1 MNPNR
6 SVGVPSPRRTRALW
20 SIRVLVVLAILGGIG
35 LFLTTAEL
43 RSSAGPVVQAAARLQ
58 GIGYT
63 LDALTG
69 LPVDAATVSV
79 DGKSFTSD
87 GDGLYNLSGLVKGEK
102 IAVVTRA
109 GRVPTA
115 FHFSVYN
122 FGTVSTSVHTPP
134 AYLVPAQPSIV
145 VPAGGG
151 VVYHGQHELQFSSNI
166 SPVTA
171 SLTGFGDHPGTPPP
185 PDAIPTFGSPQPPR
199 PPVIP
204 PASSAVRAFPQG
216 IFYAEFTSGNT
227 ATARVPLVVAGA
239 DPLGT
244 ALPLLRFNTGTARW
258 ERAGDLSVVSSGFAE
273 GTVSQSGLYMV
284 VTQGRIL
291 TSTVAATGQSTDV
304 TAPFV
309 DDALTFTVPSAFE
322 IDPETSSDVRTAVF
336 WMYGWREGNGNL
348 TGVRVDFAP
357 GGLQSQVLAGQT
369 SGMKSRRSPVDQQGE
384 SPCPPGFS
392 CPKNTTPC
400 IIGKTTVNGCGS
412 TVSLGG
418 ICTCCPEGTA
428 CGAEVRVGGAVDTY
442 DIDLG
447 IEEIIRRIKAKGEKR
462 KSDVKVG
469 PACAAVSQQAR

>member
-1 MNPNR
+1 MESNR
-6 SVGVPSPRRTRALW
+6 AVGISSPRRARALW
-20 SIRVLVVLAILGGIG
+20 SFRVLLVLAILGGIG
-35 LFLTTAEL
+35 LFLTANEL

-79 DGKSFTSD
+79 DGKQFTSD
-87 GDGLYNLSGLVKGEK
+87 SDGLYNLSGLSKGEK

-122 FGTVSTSVHTPP
+122 FGSVSTSVHTPP
-134 AYLVPAQPSIV
+134 AYLVPTQPSIV

-151 VVYHGQHELQFSSNI
+151 VVYHGQHELQFGSNTFPI
-166 SPVTA
+166 TA

-199 PPVIP
+199 PPMIP

-227 ATARVPLVVAGA
+227 ATARVPLVVTGA

-258 ERAGDLSVVSSGFAE
+258 ERAGDLSVVSSGFAQ
-273 GTVSQSGLYMV
+273 GTISQSGLYMV
-284 VTQGRIL
+284 VTGGRIL
-291 TSTVAATGQSTDV
+291 TSTVAPTGQTTDV
-304 TAPFV
+304 IAPIQDSSV
-309 DDALTFTVPSAFE
+309 TFTIPSTFE
-322 IDPETSSDVRTAVF
+322 IDSSTSSDVRPAVF
-336 WMYGWREGNGNL
+336 WLYGWREGNGNS

-357 GGLQSQVLAGQT
+357 LSLQSQVLAGG
-369 SGMKSRRSPVDQQGE
+369 SGGMKSTRSGAAEPGE
-384 SPCPPGFS
+384 TGPCPPGFT
-392 CPKNTTPC
+392 CPKNTVPC
-400 IIGKTTVNGCGS
+400 IVPESTINGCGS
-412 TVSLGG
+412 TVKFGG
-418 ICTCCPEGTA
+418 VCTCCESGKNCQA
-428 CGAEVRVGGAVDTY
+428 KVRAGSALDTY
-442 DIDLG
+442 DISVG
-447 IEEIIRRIKAKGEKR
+447 IEEIIRQIKAKGEKR
-462 KSDVKVG
+462 KSDLKIDAG
-469 PACAAVSQQAR
+469 CF